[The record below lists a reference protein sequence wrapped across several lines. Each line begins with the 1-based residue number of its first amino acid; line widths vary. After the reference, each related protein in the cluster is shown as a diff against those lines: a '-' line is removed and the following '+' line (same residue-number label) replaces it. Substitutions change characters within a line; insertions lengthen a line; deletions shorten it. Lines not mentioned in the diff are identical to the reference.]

1 MDETMI
7 DLSGKRALVTGGSR
21 GIGAAIALALA
32 ENGADVAFTYANSPD
47 RAEGVRGA
55 IAVKGRRAFAIKADS
70 ADPKAIERSV
80 AEAVTALGGMDILVN
95 SAAVGF
101 NGLIA
106 DLDVDAYQAMMDINV
121 RAPVLFS
128 KAAIPH
134 LTSGGRI
141 IFIGSSLGDRVP
153 IPGVTAYAMSKSALL
168 SLTRGL
174 ARELGPQGV
183 TVNLVAP
190 GSTDTEANPADGE
203 SAEFQRGLTAL
214 GRFAEPA
221 EIANA
226 VAFLASA
233 AAGVITGSVLTADGG
248 ATA

>member
-1 MDETMI
+1 MAK
-7 DLSGKRALVTGGSR
+7 SAR
-21 GIGAAIALALA
+21 
-32 ENGADVAFTYANSPD
+32 FP
-47 RAEGVRGA
+47 GA
-55 IAVKGRRAFAIKADS
+55 IAPSS
-70 ADPKAIERSV
+70 ASTFMNQAPPR
-80 AEAVTALGGMDILVN
+80 VN
-95 SAAVGF
+95 SLNASARVSRLSSASACEPDTDLPVTIQLMPTQGLKVAA
-101 NGLIA
+101 
-106 DLDVDAYQAMMDINV
+106 
-121 RAPVLFS
+121 R
-128 KAAIPH
+128 KA
-134 LTSGGRI
+134 S
-141 IFIGSSLGDRVP
+141 V
-153 IPGVTAYAMSKSALL
+153 GVTAYAMSKSALL

-214 GRFAEPA
+214 GRFAEPV

-226 VAFLASA
+226 VAFLASP